1 MSVSGMGVDLDHPIA
16 QELLG
21 MSYADTLKLAQIML
35 SHIPDERL
43 DELVGLQE
51 KAMTETMKVLDAE
64 CKTNAEMGYEMIMCS
79 HAFALSFIGLTH
91 QVALAKEIDDIENGQ
106 GED

>member
-35 SHIPDERL
+35 SHIPDERI
-43 DELVGLQE
+43 DELVELQE
-51 KAMTETMKVLDAE
+51 KAMMETVKILDAE

-79 HAFALSFIGLTH
+79 HAFAMSFIGLTH
-91 QVALAKEIDDIENGQ
+91 QVALAQEIDDIENGR
-106 GED
+106 ED